1 MDIMSE
7 SQQQNNR
14 DNPVSGFDPEI
25 DDLLE
30 EAGAL
35 YDAGKL
41 EESIAGCRRAI
52 ERRPGLVPAHVLLS
66 RALRALGEY
75 TAAVRSGREA
85 LALAPDDTDAHE
97 VLGRALAQTG
107 MAEEGLT
114 ILRCATEIAA
124 DRARTWVALG
134 ELELN
139 MGRFKDAEATLRRAI
154 EIEPENADAYMHLS
168 WVLRRLGRADEAS
181 EAGRAAVACGPSP
194 LAYNYLSFSLLAND
208 EFQAAL
214 DSCDA
219 GLELDPQ
226 NTSGLAYKVSAL
238 DGVGRR
244 DDGRALADIERF
256 LTSVNVD
263 GARGFASIADFNA
276 ALTQHVLAFPTRPG
290 DKTQTLD
297 LMLKPA
303 GPIPAFK
310 ELIDAVVTQ
319 YLSRLPDDPGHPYLA
334 YKPKRWRI
342 HAWGTRLRSTDVAEH
357 HYHQHAW
364 VSGVYYARVP
374 AALNSARD
382 GFPGWIEF
390 CRFQQYSE
398 RPVESEFMVIRP
410 EEGLMVLFPAYL
422 YHRVVPFEGTDWRV
436 SLAFNI
442 IPNE

>member
-1 MDIMSE
+1 MSE
-7 SQQQNNR
+7 SHQQNRR
-14 DNPVSGFDPEI
+14 DNPGAGSDSES
-25 DDLLE
+25 DDLLA

-35 YDAGKL
+35 FDAGKL

-52 ERRPGLVPAHVLLS
+52 ERWPGLAPAHILLS
-66 RALRALGEY
+66 RVLRALGDY

-85 LALAPDDTDAHE
+85 LALAPDDTDAHK
-97 VLGRALAQTG
+97 VLGCALAQSG

-114 ILRCATEIAA
+114 FLQRATEIAP
-124 DRARTWVALG
+124 DQGRTWEALG

-139 MGRFKDAEATLRRAI
+139 MGRLEDAEATLRHAI
-154 EIEPENADAYMHLS
+154 EVEPENADAYMHLG
-168 WVLRRLGRADEAS
+168 WTLRRLGRTAEAS

-208 EFQAAL
+208 ECQAAL
-214 DSCDA
+214 ESCDA
-219 GLELDPQ
+219 GLELDPR
-226 NTSGLAYKVSAL
+226 NTSCLAYKVSAL

-244 DDGRALADIERF
+244 DEGQALADIQRF
-256 LTSVNVD
+256 LAPVNVER
-263 GARGFASIADFNA
+263 APGFASIADLNT
-276 ALTQHVLAFPTRPG
+276 ALTKYILSFPTRPW

-319 YLSRLPDDPGHPYLA
+319 YLAQLPDDPAHPFLA

-342 HAWGTRLRSTDVAEH
+342 HGWGTRLRSTEVAEH

-374 AALNSARD
+374 PALCSARD

-410 EEGLMVLFPAYL
+410 EEGLMVLFPAYF